1 MICTNWSLHIPFK
14 QHKMSKV
21 WEYMSC
27 TLIFWKSKGNFYKI
41 NSNGINL
48 VVACYILKCF
58 CMISKLFVLPEG
70 EAKIK
75 YEFLHTS
82 FTAYWHKVS
91 KEFPALCTGIIAIH
105 ENKSSLSGSF
115 YWMTERTQSDR
126 KFMQVAA
133 V

>member
-1 MICTNWSLHIPFK
+1 MQIEVCMDPLNNTKWAKFGNT
-14 QHKMSKV
+14 
-21 WEYMSC
+21 C

-48 VVACYILKCF
+48 AVACYILQCF
-58 CMISKLFVLPEG
+58 CMISKLFNLPGG
-70 EAKIK
+70 EAMIK

-82 FTAYWHKVS
+82 FTVYWHKVS

-105 ENKSSLSGSF
+105 ENKSSLSGLF
-115 YWMTERTQSDR
+115 YCMTGRTQWDR
-126 KFMQVAA
+126 KFRQVAA